1 MKPRPLNQTGLT
13 HLMAP
18 ILVMIIVGLLVG
30 YTLFRTSHAHAPSL
44 SRSAQP
50 FGQQYQGW
58 IIGAY
63 TFDRFKTH
71 GASSNL
77 INTAFNNNRTYV
89 FGNPASSIGVPL
101 ITFQSYRQME
111 AAFAN
116 HTLPGKYKAVMYDN
130 EHWPM
135 TPITEQQHPDMY
147 EHMAANLVH
156 AHGMLFISAPA
167 PDIVRAIG
175 VVIHNNTQD
184 TYLERNLAG
193 GAAKYADVV
202 DIQAQ
207 YLEPKLSEF
216 VSFAT
221 TAARQARQANP
232 HVKVYIGIAT
242 GPDGQTVSAQQL
254 YNAYKGVL
262 PIADGYWLN
271 VSGQNQYCPNC
282 AAPRPDLAVTLLH
295 NIYGSN

>member
-1 MKPRPLNQTGLT
+1 MHTSMKPSVLAV
-13 HLMAP
+13 LMA
-18 ILVMIIVGLLVG
+18 LASLSAQAAG
-30 YTLFRTSHAHAPSL
+30 TPSL
-44 SRSAQP
+44 SSSAQT

-63 TFDRFKTH
+63 TFDKFKAH
-71 GASSNL
+71 GANSNL

-101 ITFQSYRQME
+101 VIFQSYQQIE

-135 TPITEQQHPDMY
+135 TPPTEQQHPDMY
-147 EHMAANLVH
+147 EHMTANLVH
-156 AHGMLFISAPA
+156 AHGMVFISAPA
-167 PDIVRAIG
+167 PDIVRAVG
-175 VVIHNNTQD
+175 VVRHNNTHD

-207 YLEPKLSEF
+207 YLEPNLSEF

-232 HVKVYIGIAT
+232 NVKVYIGIAT
-242 GPDGQTVSAQQL
+242 GPDGQSVSAQQL
-254 YNAYKGVL
+254 YNAYKTVL

-295 NIYGSN
+295 DIYGSK